1 MDRLAVTAGIRVTA
15 EGQQTYRTE
24 VVEEPQRVDLQL
36 DGFRMRAMQ
45 IPVELGSV
53 RHCWHQRFGHAQG
66 ISSINK
72 LERQGMCKPARVTCV
87 LPRCVAY
94 RGEIHELQMIITS
107 NTIHVKEVGQGP
119 LPELYFQPSC
129 RNSFMQVERTPFLRE
144 ILFTQGDDSAN
155 EQSRYI

>member
-1 MDRLAVTAGIRVTA
+1 MSEPRHTHLVVVAVPARSRDIHAEIEIPVHLEGFESRVTPAEACKRPQTAAQVLLEIGAEPVFWATLPARRFDDRVGCLSFQVRVDRLAVTAGIRVTA

-66 ISSINK
+66 ISSTN
-72 LERQGMCKPARVTCV
+72 
-87 LPRCVAY
+87 
-94 RGEIHELQMIITS
+94 
-107 NTIHVKEVGQGP
+107 
-119 LPELYFQPSC
+119 
-129 RNSFMQVERTPFLRE
+129 
-144 ILFTQGDDSAN
+144 
-155 EQSRYI
+155 